1 MTDFHEVQ
9 PPYAPRWLPLVL
21 ETELTAAAL
30 RFRTRRG
37 GPWREVPRADILA
50 ADSVPV
56 SRWSW
61 PYSRRLDPGSEQL
74 VSTSGQAVRL
84 RLRGGRVLVL
94 GSGRSGGQELRN
106 LPFGRGR
113 GG

>member
-1 MTDFHEVQ
+1 MSEFHEVQ
-9 PPYAPRWLPLVL
+9 PPHAPRWLPLVL

-37 GPWREVPRADILA
+37 GPWREVPRTDILS
-50 ADSVPV
+50 ADTVSL

-61 PYSRRLDPGSEQL
+61 PYSRRLNPGSEQL
-74 VSTSGQAVRL
+74 LSTSGQAVRL

-94 GSGRSGGQELRN
+94 GSGRSEEL
-106 LPFGRGR
+106 LGALRG
-113 GG
+113 

>member
-21 ETELTAAAL
+21 ETEVNAETL
-30 RFRTRRG
+30 RYRLRRG
-37 GPWREVPRADILA
+37 GPWSEVARADILA
-50 ADSVPV
+50 ADMVTL

-74 VSTSGQAVRL
+74 LSTSGQAVRL

-94 GSGRSGGQELRN
+94 GSGRAAEL
-106 LPFGRGR
+106 LGALRG
-113 GG
+113 

>member
-74 VSTSGQAVRL
+74 LSTSGQAVRL
-84 RLRGGRVLVL
+84 RLRSERVLVL
-94 GSGRSGGQELRN
+94 GSGRAAEL
-106 LPFGRGR
+106 LGALRG
-113 GG
+113 